1 MNISKPTEVVA
12 QTVKD
17 LPAMWETWVQSLVW
31 EDPLEKGMATHS
43 SVLTWR
49 LPWVKEPGRQSM
61 RLQRV
66 RHDWGTQHS
75 TLNVKRV
82 NFMIYILFLNFNACQ
97 VLEFSN
103 YVQIPS
109 ILFSYIYINVAK
121 KLIWIPLY
129 ERCGVLHFKV
139 YSFRYSCCLWPFLSV
154 SLFSFVS
161 LILAVGL
168 SCRRLRTPPHYRYR
182 AVTPLFQGT
191 LLWPVVM
198 TTASTPS
205 QQCLRK

>member
-49 LPWVKEPGRQSM
+49 IPWVKEPGRQSM
-61 RLQRV
+61 RSQRV

-103 YVQIPS
+103 YKFPQF
-109 ILFSYIYINVAK
+109 FSHIYINVAK

-139 YSFRYSCCLWPFLSV
+139 YSFRYSCCL
-154 SLFSFVS
+154 
-161 LILAVGL
+161 
-168 SCRRLRTPPHYRYR
+168 
-182 AVTPLFQGT
+182 FQGFMAFSVRVFIFLCFT
-191 LLWPVVM
+191 H
-198 TTASTPS
+198 PS
-205 QQCLRK
+205 SRT

>member
-1 MNISKPTEVVA
+1 MTEG
-12 QTVKD
+12 
-17 LPAMWETWVQSLVW
+17 L
-31 EDPLEKGMATHS
+31 
-43 SVLTWR
+43 
-49 LPWVKEPGRQSM
+49 
-61 RLQRV
+61 
-66 RHDWGTQHS
+66 S

-103 YVQIPS
+103 YIQIPS

-182 AVTPLFQGT
+182 RSHRCFRELCYGQLSWQQPALLPSSVWESKLWGVTGLS
-191 LLWPVVM
+191 LL
-198 TTASTPS
+198 
-205 QQCLRK
+205 LY